1 MALDYRPDIDGLRAV
16 AVLPVVAFHL
26 GIGAF
31 GGGYVGVDVFFVI
44 SGYLI
49 TSLILSDLQ
58 SGAFS
63 FRVFYFRRIRRI
75 APALFVV
82 FAATTIAA
90 WIVFFPSDMADFAQ
104 SLVASTIV
112 LANVHFADQFGYF
125 DRGAEFAPLLHTWS
139 LSIEEQYYLI
149 FPLLLAL
156 AWRSGIGRAFVLVG
170 TLGALSF
177 LYSAF
182 LVASGPPESAFF
194 SSFGRFWEIF
204 AGALLALAGHRVR
217 LPSRF
222 ADGAAILG
230 LALIILP
237 VFLYRAQTP
246 FPGLAALVPVLGT
259 ALIIAAG
266 TAGSSWVGRVLS
278 LPPIVLVGRISY
290 SLYLW
295 HWPIIVLHRHLMI
308 PLDNTQ
314 RLIIFA
320 ASLGLAWLTWRF
332 VERPARRLEFTTW
345 GPRTAS
351 AFAASA
357 ALTVSLGLYVFYDDG
372 APWRLQ
378 QPGLADGILQARH
391 VHPRW
396 RDCIIKPGKDPHD
409 AWCALPE
416 DADRQRPDFL
426 VWGDSHATALLPA
439 VDRLSSAHGTK
450 GFMATAPGC
459 APLLGVWPDNG
470 FTACRAFN
478 DDMITYLKTAA
489 PMRVILVGHWSI
501 YAEGTRAVLQTPA
514 PPVFLTDDAATRGD
528 RKRSRQLFR
537 DGLERTLA
545 GLTPRHEVYVVKQ
558 VHSYRDPVPVAMAAE
573 IRFGSHF
580 EKTSRAGYDALVG
593 YTSTTIDALAD
604 KYGATVI
611 DPASLLCPQGQCLYA
626 RSGTPL
632 FFDGSHLST
641 AGALFI
647 EPLMVEPFRHRP
659 LETSGGKSV
668 TRTGSP
674 ADAPAAAGP

>member
-1 MALDYRPDIDGLRAV
+1 MALGYRPDIDGLRAV

-31 GGGYVGVDVFFVI
+31 SGGYVGVDVFFVI

-49 TSLILSDLQ
+49 TSLIMTDLRA
-58 SGAFS
+58 GTFS
-63 FRVFYFRRIRRI
+63 YRVFYFRRIRRI
-75 APALFVV
+75 APAFFVV
-82 FAATTIAA
+82 IAATTIAA
-90 WIVFFPSDMADFAQ
+90 WIVFFPSDMTDFAQ
-104 SLVASTIV
+104 SLVASTMF

-156 AWRSGIGRAFVLVG
+156 AWRTGAGRAIILVAV
-170 TLGALSF
+170 LGALSF
-177 LYSAF
+177 FYSVF

-204 AGALLALAGHRVR
+204 AGALLALAGRRVR
-217 LPSRF
+217 LPDRLANST
-222 ADGAAILG
+222 ATLG
-230 LALIILP
+230 LALIAVP
-237 VFLYRAQTP
+237 VFLYRAETP
-246 FPGLAALVPVLGT
+246 FPGLAALVPVIGT
-259 ALIIAAG
+259 GLIIAAG
-266 TAGSSWVGRVLS
+266 AAGTNRVGRVLS
-278 LPPIVLVGRISY
+278 LPPVVAVGRISY

-308 PLDNTQ
+308 PLDNKQ
-314 RLIIFA
+314 RLLIFA
-320 ASLGLAWLTWRF
+320 VSLGLAWLTWRF
-332 VERPARRLEFTTW
+332 VERPARRLEFRDW
-345 GPRTAS
+345 WPRAAS
-351 AFAASA
+351 AFAASVV
-357 ALTVSLGLYVFYDDG
+357 LTVGLGLFVVHQDG
-372 APWRLQ
+372 APWRLHE
-378 QPGLADGILQARH
+378 PGLTEGILEARH

-416 DADRQRPDFL
+416 DADRRRPDFL

-470 FTACRAFN
+470 FTACRTFN
-478 DDMITYLKTAA
+478 DDMIAHLKTA
-489 PMRVILVGHWSI
+489 PPIPVILVGHWSI
-501 YAEGTRAVLQTPA
+501 YAEGTKAVLQTPA
-514 PPVFLTDDAATRGD
+514 PPIFLTDDAATKGD
-528 RKRSRQLFR
+528 RARSRRLFR
-537 DGLERTLA
+537 DGLARTLA
-545 GLTPRHEVYVVKQ
+545 ALTPRHEVYVVKQ
-558 VHSYRDPVPVAMAAE
+558 VHGYRDPVPAAMAAE
-573 IRFGSHF
+573 IRFGSKF
-580 EKTSRAGYDALVG
+580 EKTSRADYDSLVG

-604 KYGATVI
+604 EFGVTVI

-626 RSGTPL
+626 QSGTPL
-632 FFDGSHLST
+632 FFDGNHLST

-647 EPLMVEPFRHRP
+647 KPLLMQP
-659 LETSGGKSV
+659 LRRRSADGSDGKSV

-674 ADAPAAAGP
+674 AGAPAAAEP